1 MPLTLIITE
10 GILPKNRQQSTMAS
24 LSEAFLK
31 LHGLA
36 GNKFFTPNVIG
47 HISELP
53 EGSTYAGTSPTNVA
67 IVEWLT
73 PSFAFA
79 TREVQTAYVAEATDI
94 LFEACGGKQPRENI
108 WVNLKYAVDG
118 MWGIGGKAYTNQELG
133 EAAARG

>member
-10 GILPKNRQQSTMAS
+10 GVLPKSRHQATVAR

-31 LHGLA
+31 LHGLD

-53 EGSTYAGTSPTNVA
+53 AGSTYAGMSPTPVA

-79 TREVQTAYVAEATDI
+79 TRDIQTTYVAQATDI
-94 LFEACGGKQPRENI
+94 LYEACDGKHPRENI

-133 EAAARG
+133 EAAALG

>member
-1 MPLTLIITE
+1 MPLNLIITE
-10 GILPKNRQQSTMAS
+10 GVLPKNRHQATIAR

-53 EGSTYAGTSPTNVA
+53 AGSTYAGMNPAQVA

-79 TREVQTAYVAEATDI
+79 TRDIQKAYVAEATDI
-94 LFEACGGKQPRENI
+94 LFEACEGRQPRENI

-118 MWGIGGKAYTNQELG
+118 MWGIGGIAYTNTELG
-133 EAAARG
+133 EAAAKG

>member
-1 MPLTLIITE
+1 MPLTLIVTE
-10 GILPKNRQQSTMAS
+10 GVLPKDRHQTTMAR
-24 LSEAFLK
+24 LSDAFLK

-53 EGSTYAGTSPTNVA
+53 PGSTYAGMTPTSVV

-79 TREVQTAYVAEATDI
+79 TREIQQAYVAEATDI
-94 LFEACGGKQPRENI
+94 LFEACQGKQPRSSI

-133 EAAARG
+133 DAAAQG